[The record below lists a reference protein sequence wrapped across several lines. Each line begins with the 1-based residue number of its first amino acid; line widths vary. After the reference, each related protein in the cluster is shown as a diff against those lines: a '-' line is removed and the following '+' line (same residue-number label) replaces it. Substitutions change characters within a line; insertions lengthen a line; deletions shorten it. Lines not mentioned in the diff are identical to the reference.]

1 MTWLLLSLSTAFFE
15 SLRDVFNKKAG
26 LTMDAYT
33 IACSLSFFT
42 AVFLIPLAIVTG
54 FPALGEHFWW
64 TLLTDSVL
72 NAIAYVLFI
81 KAIAL
86 SDLSQIAPLT
96 TFTPLFLLFTSPI
109 LVGEFPHV
117 MGLVGVLAIV
127 GGTYLLNLQSGQK
140 RWFEPL
146 AGLMREAGPQL
157 MLVVAFIWS
166 LTSNLDKIGIQNSAP
181 IIWVFSV
188 YLLVATL
195 LLPFVLFRSTS
206 IICQLRRSWQT
217 LVTIGLLN
225 AVTVASQMT
234 ALSLTLVAYVI
245 AIKRTSAVFSVI
257 LGWAIFRERGFKA
270 RLLGSSIMLL
280 GVIAIAVSKTLE

>member
-1 MTWLLLSLSTAFFE
+1 MTWLLLSLTTALFE

-26 LTMDAYT
+26 ITIDPYT

-42 AVFLIPLAIVTG
+42 AVFLFPLVLAKGIPS
-54 FPALGEHFWW
+54 LGKYFWYS
-64 TLLTDSVL
+64 LLIDSVL

-81 KAIAL
+81 KAISLAEL
-86 SDLSQIAPLT
+86 SKVAPLT
-96 TFTPLFLLFTSPI
+96 SFTPLFLLFTSPI
-109 LVGEFPHV
+109 LLGEFPNM

-127 GGTYLLNLQSGQK
+127 GGAYLLNLQEGKK
-140 RWFEPL
+140 RWLEPL
-146 AGLMREAGPQL
+146 VGLMREAGPQL
-157 MLVVAFIWS
+157 MLTVAFIWS

-188 YLLVATL
+188 YISITII
-195 LLPFVLFRSTS
+195 LLPLVLLRQASS
-206 IICQLRRSWQT
+206 ISQLRRSGKT

-245 AIKRTSAVFSVI
+245 AIKRTSTVFSVI
-257 LGWAIFRERGFKA
+257 FGALIFQEQGFKA
-270 RLLGSSIMLL
+270 RLLGTSIMLL
-280 GVIAIAVSKTLE
+280 GVIAIALSKTLG